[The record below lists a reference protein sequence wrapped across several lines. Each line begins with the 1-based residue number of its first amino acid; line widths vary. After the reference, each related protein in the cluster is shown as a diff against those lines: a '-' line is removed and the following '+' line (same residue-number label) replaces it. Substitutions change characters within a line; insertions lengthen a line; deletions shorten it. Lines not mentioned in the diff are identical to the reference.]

1 MSQYLNL
8 NYLLLAATKNTNK
21 SILNCNVVKHVKFYK
36 QLYLKV
42 VQIKMLREAI
52 NLFKEEIQ
60 YLILIQGY
68 ILKIRSCRYLNFL
81 WTKKV
86 PDSKKYSILKCM
98 LTKRTKMGHN
108 LVLIPCLDI
117 ANLIS
122 LSTLAKI
129 KK

>member
-1 MSQYLNL
+1 
-8 NYLLLAATKNTNK
+8 
-21 SILNCNVVKHVKFYK
+21 
-36 QLYLKV
+36 
-42 VQIKMLREAI
+42 MLREAI
-52 NLFKEEIQ
+52 NLYKEEIQ